1 MNATN
6 SSIVN
11 QGIDFL
17 DKMFTGIVSKLVV
30 AVIIVLIGFIFG
42 KLLGNLVQSLLK
54 SMDINKAIKK
64 AVGMR
69 IPFEEIVG
77 SFITY
82 FIYFVS
88 IIMALNQMGLTTDI
102 LNIISA
108 AVMVIIILSVFLG
121 IKDFIPNAISGIII
135 HNKGFYKEGD
145 VIKLENLEGEI
156 IHINLIETKIETK
169 SGDIISIPNSNLTKN
184 NVVKRNLKKYKK
196 SKTENKNNN

>member
-6 SSIVN
+6 STIVN
-11 QGIDFL
+11 QGINFL
-17 DKMFTGIVSKLVV
+17 GDVFTGIVSKLVV
-30 AVIIVLIGFIFG
+30 AVMIVLIGFIFG
-42 KLLGNLVQSLLK
+42 KLIGKLVQSLLQ
-54 SMDINKAIKK
+54 SMKIDKGIKK

-69 IPFEEIVG
+69 IPVEEIVG

-108 AVMVIIILSVFLG
+108 AVMVVIILSVFLG
-121 IKDFIPNAISGIII
+121 IKDLIPNVISGIII
-135 HNKGFYKEGD
+135 HNKDFYKEGD
-145 VIKLENLEGEI
+145 VIKIDKLEGKI
-156 IHINLIETKIETK
+156 THINLIETKIKTK

-184 NVVKRNLKKYKK
+184 NVIKRNVKKYKK
-196 SKTENKNNN
+196 SE